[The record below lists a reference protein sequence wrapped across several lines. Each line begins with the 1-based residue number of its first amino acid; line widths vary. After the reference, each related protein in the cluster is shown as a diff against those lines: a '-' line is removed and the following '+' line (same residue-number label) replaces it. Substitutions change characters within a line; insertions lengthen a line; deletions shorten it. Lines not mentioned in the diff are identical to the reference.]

1 MKISLTKN
9 LKKIKKE
16 IINERNVKPQKDD
29 RLKMRRVNSW
39 TRRSM
44 ILSFHA
50 HHKQKYM
57 CEGRWTSNP
66 KLGPIFQPLNW
77 SALLSLFFFFF
88 LSSSASK
95 KKKSLYPNDITTLLF
110 KDILLVILR
119 GIA

>member
-1 MKISLTKN
+1 
-9 LKKIKKE
+9 
-16 IINERNVKPQKDD
+16 
-29 RLKMRRVNSW
+29 
-39 TRRSM
+39 M

-77 SALLSLFFFFF
+77 SALLSFFFFF
-88 LSSSASK
+88 FCLPLHRK